1 LARIVMKFGGTSVA
15 NLERIRHVASLVAD
29 EAKDGN
35 EVAVVVSAM
44 SGETNRLVALV
55 DALDADSDEGAAI
68 EDEYDSIVASGEQV
82 TSGLLA
88 IALRRRGLKARSWLG
103 WQIPLRTDMAHSK
116 ARIAEIESSAIGPSL
131 ESGNIAVVAGF
142 QGVIGR
148 IAFEEM
154 LELASLGAKVLQTR
168 SVELAMNNNLPIRVL
183 TSMADVGDHNPGT
196 LVCHEDETMEERP

>member
-1 LARIVMKFGGTSVA
+1 MAG
-15 NLERIRHVASLVAD
+15 LVAA
-29 EAKDGN
+29 EAEAGN

-55 DALDADSDEGAAI
+55 DALDADSDKGTSI
-68 EDEYDSIVASGEQV
+68 EDEYDSVVASGEQV

-131 ESGNIAVVAGF
+131 EAGNVAVVAGF
-142 QGVIGR
+142 QGVNDTGPVSYTH
-148 IAFEEM
+148 
-154 LELASLGAKVLQTR
+154 LT
-168 SVELAMNNNLPIRVL
+168 LPTTPYV
-183 TSMADVGDHNPGT
+183 
-196 LVCHEDETMEERP
+196 